1 MARFFPLFGTLG
13 FRLSFCV
20 GLILLVCISF
30 WGYYTLDVQKMKA
43 YRNMTSEVDRLSNTI
58 RLGTHY
64 AMMLNSRNDLN
75 RIINNVV
82 TQEGIEEVRIFN
94 KQGRIKFSGDSTEL
108 DQARDLNS
116 ETCKVCHAGERP
128 KTALTL
134 EERVRVFETPDGKG
148 FMGVISPIYN
158 EPGCSQACH
167 VHPPEKKVLGI
178 LDVVVSMDQVR
189 GEIRAQERGIAALLL
204 LLFLGSA
211 GSIALFLTRYVNRP
225 IRKLIQWTQCIGAGV
240 YDYARDIERDDEIG
254 QLAYAV
260 NAMGTRI
267 RENQEELKRQRD
279 EFQVLF
285 EQTPCFITVQ
295 DRNLKLVKFNKE
307 FADQFSPNV
316 GDFCYQAY
324 KGRSEPCEVC
334 PVVQT
339 FEDGE
344 PHYSEEMGLKKDGSE
359 SSWLVR
365 VSPIKNS
372 KGEVTAAL
380 EICLD
385 VTRMRALEE
394 EVRKSE
400 ENYRTIFNTIP
411 NPVFV
416 LDAETLRILDANQ
429 SVTPV
434 YGYEKDELTG
444 TCFTD
449 LFDEKDRKRAAARL
463 KLTSTLDKMRQV
475 RKDGKAIYVNIR
487 VSSSEYL
494 GRSALLATTS
504 DVTLRLM
511 AEQQLIQAGKMATVG
526 EMATGVAHELNQP
539 LSVIKTASSFLRRK
553 MSKREPVKPEI
564 LATMMEEI
572 DAHVDRAARI
582 IDHMRQFGRKSDV
595 QRERVDVNDPL
606 RKAAE
611 LFQQQLKLREIEVVF
626 DLDDKLPPIL
636 ADANR
641 LEQVFINL
649 LINARD
655 AIEEKWEQGPR
666 EGEEKK
672 IFLKTHF
679 KDVMVNV
686 EVRDTGRGIA
696 DSIVDRIFEPFFTTK
711 RVGKGTG
718 LGLSISYGI
727 VKDYNGEIRVESE
740 EGVGSTFI
748 VRFPIAVGA

>member
-1 MARFFPLFGTLG
+1 M
-13 FRLSFCV
+13 
-20 GLILLVCISF
+20 
-30 WGYYTLDVQKMKA
+30 
-43 YRNMTSEVDRLSNTI
+43 
-58 RLGTHY
+58 
-64 AMMLNSRNDLN
+64 
-75 RIINNVV
+75 
-82 TQEGIEEVRIFN
+82 
-94 KQGRIKFSGDSTEL
+94 
-108 DQARDLNS
+108 
-116 ETCKVCHAGERP
+116 
-128 KTALTL
+128 
-134 EERVRVFETPDGKG
+134 
-148 FMGVISPIYN
+148 
-158 EPGCSQACH
+158 
-167 VHPPEKKVLGI
+167 
-178 LDVVVSMDQVR
+178 
-189 GEIRAQERGIAALLL
+189 
-204 LLFLGSA
+204 
-211 GSIALFLTRYVNRP
+211 
-225 IRKLIQWTQCIGAGV
+225 
-240 YDYARDIERDDEIG
+240 
-254 QLAYAV
+254 
-260 NAMGTRI
+260 
-267 RENQEELKRQRD
+267 
-279 EFQVLF
+279 
-285 EQTPCFITVQ
+285 
-295 DRNLKLVKFNKE
+295 
-307 FADQFSPNV
+307 
-316 GDFCYQAY
+316 
-324 KGRSEPCEVC
+324 
-334 PVVQT
+334 VQT
-339 FEDGE
+339 FEDGK

-463 KLTSTLDKMRQV
+463 KLTSVLDKMRQV

-595 QRERVDVNDPL
+595 HRERVDVNDPL

-666 EGEEKK
+666 EGEEKR

-696 DSIVDRIFEPFFTTK
+696 DSIADRIFEPFFTTK

-740 EGVGSTFI
+740 EDVGSTFV